1 MKEIIKIDKLS
12 MSFYGKEVFRNLKLE
27 VYENQ
32 LISIVGKSGVGKSTL
47 LRILGGFES
56 DFSGDLLMWG
66 DNCHKPDRDRLMIFQ
81 DFDQLFPWKKLID
94 NVMFPMIKLLKL
106 DKKEAKLQALRYL
119 EMVGLKDQGE
129 KYPREL
135 SGGMKQRAA
144 IARALAL
151 KPKVLLMDEPFG
163 SLDMITRESL
173 QELILKIKE
182 ELDTTIIFVTH
193 DLREAVRISDRIVL
207 LKSDGI
213 REITG
218 MESVEE
224 IKALM

>member
-1 MKEIIKIDKLS
+1 MKDLIKIDKLS
-12 MSFYGKEVFRNLKLE
+12 MSFDGKEVFENINLDI
-27 VYENQ
+27 YENQ

-47 LRILGGFES
+47 LRIIAGFES
-56 DFSGDLLMWG
+56 NYSGSLTMKDKINL
-66 DNCHKPDRDRLMIFQ
+66 DPDRDRLMIFQ

-106 DKKEAKLQALRYL
+106 DKNQAKLQALRYL
-119 EMVGLKDQGE
+119 EMVALKDQAE

-135 SGGMKQRAA
+135 SGGMKQRGA

-173 QELILKIKE
+173 QELIMRLKE

-207 LKSDGI
+207 LKGDGV

-218 MESVEE
+218 MDHEQ
-224 IKALM
+224 IKELL

>member
-1 MKEIIKIDKLS
+1 MKEIIKIDKVS
-12 MSFYGKEVFRNLKLE
+12 MSFDGKEVFENINLHI
-27 VYENQ
+27 YENQ
-32 LISIVGKSGVGKSTL
+32 LISIVGKSGIGKSTL

-56 DFSGDLLMWG
+56 TYTGKLIMKDKISLD
-66 DNCHKPDRDRLMIFQ
+66 PDRDRLMIFQ

-106 DKKEAKLQALRYL
+106 DKNQAKSQALRYL
-119 EMVGLKDQGE
+119 EMVGLKDQAE

-135 SGGMKQRAA
+135 SGGMKQRGA

-173 QELILKIKE
+173 QELILKLKE
-182 ELDTTIIFVTH
+182 ELDMTIIFVTH

-207 LKSDGI
+207 LKDDGVM
-213 REITG
+213 EITG

-224 IKALM
+224 IKGLM

>member
-1 MKEIIKIDKLS
+1 MKDKISLD
-12 MSFYGKEVFRNLKLE
+12 
-27 VYENQ
+27 
-32 LISIVGKSGVGKSTL
+32 
-47 LRILGGFES
+47 
-56 DFSGDLLMWG
+56 
-66 DNCHKPDRDRLMIFQ
+66 PDRDRLMIFQ

-106 DKKEAKLQALRYL
+106 DKNQAKSQALRYL
-119 EMVGLKDQGE
+119 EMVGLKDQAE

-135 SGGMKQRAA
+135 SGGMKQRGA

-173 QELILKIKE
+173 QELILKLKE
-182 ELDTTIIFVTH
+182 ELDMTIIFVTH

-207 LKSDGI
+207 LKGDGV

-224 IKALM
+224 IKEIL